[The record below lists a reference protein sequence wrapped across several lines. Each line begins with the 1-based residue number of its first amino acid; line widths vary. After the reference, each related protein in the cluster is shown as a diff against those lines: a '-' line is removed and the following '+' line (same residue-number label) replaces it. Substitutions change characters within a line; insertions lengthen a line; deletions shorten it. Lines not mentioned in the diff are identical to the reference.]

1 MINYLHLSLDC
12 FINYSI
18 ESLMINYRRL
28 AEESFSDSQ
37 FILSQSWPAPLR
49 FIREFFKS
57 SPRWRAR
64 RTPAQPRWRSGLV
77 GMALVFAPGL
87 TSTFQPTDT
96 DIDAPLREM
105 GRQGMGSGLFKTSG
119 TEHGTFHKT
128 AKELHKQEE
137 MMRRG
142 GGVQRDE
149 EPHAERVPK
158 GYKKNMPSKTKHWY
172 CVGCEVRMGSATKK
186 NCSIRTCK
194 RTCCTD
200 CLAIDP
206 GAQSVRRICPHCVT
220 VNNCL
225 GSAFIRQ

>member
-1 MINYLHLSLDC
+1 MINYQ
-12 FINYSI
+12 
-18 ESLMINYRRL
+18 RL
-28 AEESFSDSQ
+28 AEESLSDSQ

-77 GMALVFAPGL
+77 GMALVGMELVFAPRL
-87 TSTFQPTDT
+87 TSTVQPNDT
-96 DIDAPLREM
+96 DIHASLRKM
-105 GRQGMGSGLFKTSG
+105 YLQGMGSGLFKTSG

-128 AKELHKQEE
+128 ANELHKQEE
-137 MMRRG
+137 IMRRG
-142 GGVQRDE
+142 GGVQIDE
-149 EPHAERVPK
+149 EPHVERVPIS
-158 GYKKNMPSKTKHWY
+158 YKKKRKTKQCWY

-194 RTCCTD
+194 RTCCTE

-206 GAQSVRRICPHCVT
+206 GAQSVRRICPHCVA

-225 GSAFIRQ
+225 GSAFKKLH